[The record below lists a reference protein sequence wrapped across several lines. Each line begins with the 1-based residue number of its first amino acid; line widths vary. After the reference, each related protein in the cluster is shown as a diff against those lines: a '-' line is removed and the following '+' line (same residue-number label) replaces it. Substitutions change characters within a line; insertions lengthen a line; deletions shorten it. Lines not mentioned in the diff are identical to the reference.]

1 MMMMIMMMITMEIQ
15 DNATDSLQVSQ
26 RPLAAQRTTIEFKKK
41 RLEGPVKTLSY
52 AMKPKKTA
60 WAALKAG
67 DRAGKPAAGGFKP
80 DGFFLTEFENMRE
93 VATSEEEVG
102 DGDGGRD
109 ALDDEVAK

>member
-1 MMMMIMMMITMEIQ
+1 MNQ
-15 DNATDSLQVSQ
+15 DNAADSLQASQ

-67 DRAGKPAAGGFKP
+67 DRAGKPAGGFKP
-80 DGFFLTEFENMRE
+80 DGFFLTEFDNTRD
-93 VATSEEEVG
+93 VATSDEEA
-102 DGDGGRD
+102 DGGRD